1 MPSLSRRRDGK
12 PSARMVLLKGFGQD
26 GFRFFTNHESRK
38 GKELVR
44 AAAAPGLA
52 RIRGVL
58 EGGSQEGQW
67 LSSPFIPRV
76 SEKQSGHG
84 LRRGSAQH
92 RVQAGPAA
100 AKCGVSLNFL
110 KLGAMLVC

>member
-1 MPSLSRRRDGK
+1 MGVPWSRGGDLSSPPLSRRRDGK

-44 AAAAPGLA
+44 AGGALGVLGGSLEGGRLPSPSAPGL
-52 RIRGVL
+52 R
-58 EGGSQEGQW
+58 
-67 LSSPFIPRV
+67 LSFS
-76 SEKQSGHG
+76 
-84 LRRGSAQH
+84 
-92 RVQAGPAA
+92 
-100 AKCGVSLNFL
+100 